1 MQMWKATNASHIR
14 TASAT
19 AARDGRSE
27 YKSRDPA
34 IVFPMAESAQKD
46 FAISF
51 SDGSSI
57 RNGHG
62 ISLLRTLAES
72 NAQI

>member
-1 MQMWKATNASHIR
+1 
-14 TASAT
+14 
-19 AARDGRSE
+19 
-27 YKSRDPA
+27 
-34 IVFPMAESAQKD
+34 MAESAQND